1 MIKITPQQL
10 RKIDTFLVGFLIGL
24 IAPIIIFFAYYKLN
38 YDFIKFNSFV
48 ADAFMKSVFA
58 PLLSLCVIIN
68 LGIFYLFYWKY
79 LNYAARGVIG
89 ATFVYAFI
97 VFIIKIFY

>member
-1 MIKITPQQL
+1 MKISPQQL
-10 RKIDTFLVGFLIGL
+10 RKIDAFWVGFLIGL

-38 YDFIKFNSFV
+38 YDFIQFNSFV

-68 LGIFYLFYWKY
+68 LGLFYLFYWKY